1 MTQHIARRG
10 MKSSDG
16 LWAALFLA
24 PNFLCFFAFTIVPVV
39 WAAAMSFTEWKII
52 GSPTWIGLGNYIEIF
67 TKDEVFWQVLKNTL
81 IFMVVNVPVGVVL
94 SLLVAM
100 LLNQDIAFKRIYR
113 GFFFMPVITST
124 VLCSIVWKWLLI
136 PDFGLVNYILSL
148 FGIRGPSWLTDTRFA
163 LPSIIAVNIWKS
175 LGFNMLL
182 FIAGLQNI
190 PDVYYEAFKMDSQNS
205 LQRTIHITIPLLSP
219 TTFFVF
225 TMAVINSFQ
234 VFDTVM
240 MMTGG
245 GPGRATSVLVHYLY
259 QNAFKYFRMG
269 YASALAY
276 ILFFM
281 VLIITIIQFRLN
293 NQKDFSLS

>member
-52 GSPTWIGLGNYIEIF
+52 GSPTWIGLDNYIEIF